1 MRGFRGVIAMIFKI
15 LSYLK
20 FLVKSTNQ
28 HGVHSPFVFSY
39 VTQCLYSKKRLHKN
53 KSINVLLKTI
63 AYFNFDSISVNNRSF
78 RELVKQNF
86 PEVQFDKNTVD
97 LLFMNELSTS
107 SFEKLRS
114 EGKLHNNSLILV
126 DSIYV
131 SHQNLEQ
138 WNQLIAL
145 PGITVSID
153 MYYCGLISI
162 RREQVKEHFTI
173 RI

>member
-1 MRGFRGVIAMIFKI
+1 MWFRFV
-15 LSYLK
+15 SYLK
-20 FLVKSTNQ
+20 FLAKSTNQ

-63 AYFNFDSISVNNRSF
+63 AYFNFDSISVNNKSI

-97 LLFMNELSTS
+97 LLFINELSAY
-107 SFEKLRS
+107 SFEKILS
-114 EGKLHNNSLILV
+114 EGKLHNDSLILI
-126 DSIYV
+126 DSIYANQ
-131 SHQNLEQ
+131 QNLEQ

-145 PGITVSID
+145 PEITVSID

-162 RREQVKEHFTI
+162 RREQVKEHFRI

>member
-1 MRGFRGVIAMIFKI
+1 MWFRFV
-15 LSYLK
+15 SYLK
-20 FLVKSTNQ
+20 FLAKSTNQ
-28 HGVHSPFVFSY
+28 HGVHSPFVFKY

-63 AYFNFDSISVNNRSF
+63 SYFNFDSVSVNNKSI

-97 LLFMNELSTS
+97 LLFINEMSAS
-107 SFEKLRS
+107 SFEKILS
-114 EGKLHNNSLILV
+114 EGKLHNDSLILI
-126 DSIYV
+126 DSIYANQ
-131 SHQNLEQ
+131 QNLEQ
-138 WNQLIAL
+138 WKQLIAL
-145 PGITVSID
+145 PKITVSID

-162 RREQVKEHFTI
+162 RREQVKEHFRI

>member
-1 MRGFRGVIAMIFKI
+1 MWFRFV
-15 LSYLK
+15 SYLK
-20 FLVKSTNQ
+20 FLAKSTNQ

-53 KSINVLLKTI
+53 KSINLLLKTI
-63 AYFNFDSISVNNRSF
+63 SYFNFDGVSVHNKSI

-97 LLFMNELSTS
+97 LLFINELSAS
-107 SFEKLRS
+107 SFEKILS
-114 EGKLHNNSLILV
+114 EGKLHNDSLILI
-126 DSIYV
+126 DSIYANQ
-131 SHQNLEQ
+131 QNLEQ

-145 PGITVSID
+145 PEVTVSID

-162 RREQVKEHFTI
+162 RREQVKEHFRI

>member
-1 MRGFRGVIAMIFKI
+1 MWFRFV
-15 LSYLK
+15 SYLK
-20 FLVKSTNQ
+20 FLAKSTNQ

-63 AYFNFDSISVNNRSF
+63 SYFNFDSISVNNKSI

-97 LLFMNELSTS
+97 LLFINELSAY
-107 SFEKLRS
+107 SFEKILS
-114 EGKLHNNSLILV
+114 EGKLHNDSLILI
-126 DSIYV
+126 DSIYANQ
-131 SHQNLEQ
+131 QNLEQ
-138 WNQLIAL
+138 WKQLIAL
-145 PGITVSID
+145 PKITVSID

-162 RREQVKEHFTI
+162 RREQVKEHFRI

>member
-1 MRGFRGVIAMIFKI
+1 MWFRFV
-15 LSYLK
+15 SYLK
-20 FLVKSTNQ
+20 FLAKSTNQ
-28 HGVHSPFVFSY
+28 HGVHSPFVFKY

-63 AYFNFDSISVNNRSF
+63 SYFNFDGVSVNNKSI

-97 LLFMNELSTS
+97 LLFINELSAY
-107 SFEKLRS
+107 SFEKILS
-114 EGKLHNNSLILV
+114 EGKLHNDSLILI
-126 DSIYV
+126 DSIYANQ
-131 SHQNLEQ
+131 QNLEQ

-145 PGITVSID
+145 PKITVSID

-162 RREQVKEHFTI
+162 RREQVKEHFRI

>member
-1 MRGFRGVIAMIFKI
+1 MWFRFV
-15 LSYLK
+15 SYLK
-20 FLVKSTNQ
+20 FLAKSTNQ
-28 HGVHSPFVFSY
+28 HGVHSPFVFKY
-39 VTQCLYSKKRLHKN
+39 VTQCLYSKKRLHRN

-63 AYFNFDSISVNNRSF
+63 SYFNFDSVSVNNKSI

-97 LLFMNELSTS
+97 LLFMNELSAS
-107 SFEKLRS
+107 SFEKILS
-114 EGKLHNNSLILV
+114 EGKLHNDSLILI
-126 DSIYV
+126 DSIYANQ
-131 SHQNLEQ
+131 QNLEQ

-145 PGITVSID
+145 PEITVSID

-162 RREQVKEHFTI
+162 RREQVKEHFRI

>member
-1 MRGFRGVIAMIFKI
+1 MWFRFV
-15 LSYLK
+15 SYLK
-20 FLVKSTNQ
+20 FLAKSTNQ
-28 HGVHSPFVFSY
+28 HGVHSPFVFKY

-63 AYFNFDSISVNNRSF
+63 SYFNFDSVSVNNKSI

-97 LLFMNELSTS
+97 LLFINEMSAS
-107 SFEKLRS
+107 SFEKILS
-114 EGKLHNNSLILV
+114 EGKLHNDSLILI
-126 DSIYV
+126 DSIYANR
-131 SHQNLEQ
+131 QNLAQ
-138 WNQLIAL
+138 WHQLIAL
-145 PGITVSID
+145 PEITVSID

-162 RREQVKEHFTI
+162 RREQVKEHFRI

>member
-1 MRGFRGVIAMIFKI
+1 MWFRFV
-15 LSYLK
+15 SYLK
-20 FLVKSTNQ
+20 FLAKSTNQ

-63 AYFNFDSISVNNRSF
+63 SYFNFDSISVNNKSI

-97 LLFMNELSTS
+97 LLFINELSAY
-107 SFEKLRS
+107 SFEKILS
-114 EGKLHNNSLILV
+114 EGKLHNDSLILI
-126 DSIYV
+126 DSIYANQ
-131 SHQNLEQ
+131 QNLEQ

-145 PGITVSID
+145 PKITVSID

-162 RREQVKEHFTI
+162 RREQVKEHFRI

>member
-1 MRGFRGVIAMIFKI
+1 MWFRFV
-15 LSYLK
+15 SYLK
-20 FLVKSTNQ
+20 FLAKSTNQ
-28 HGVHSPFVFSY
+28 HGVHSPFVFKY

-63 AYFNFDSISVNNRSF
+63 SYFNFDGVSVNNKSI

-97 LLFMNELSTS
+97 LLFTNELSAY
-107 SFEKLRS
+107 SFEKILS
-114 EGKLHNNSLILV
+114 EGKLHNDSLILI
-126 DSIYV
+126 DSIYANQ
-131 SHQNLEQ
+131 QNLEQ

-145 PGITVSID
+145 PKITVSID

-162 RREQVKEHFTI
+162 RREQVKEHFRI

>member
-1 MRGFRGVIAMIFKI
+1 MWFRCV
-15 LSYLK
+15 SYLK
-20 FLVKSTNQ
+20 FLAKSTNQ
-28 HGVHSPFVFSY
+28 HGVHSPFVFKY
-39 VTQCLYSKKRLHKN
+39 VTQCLYSKKRLHRN

-63 AYFNFDSISVNNRSF
+63 SYFNFDSVSVNNKSI

-97 LLFMNELSTS
+97 LLFMNELSAS
-107 SFEKLRS
+107 SFEKILS
-114 EGKLHNNSLILV
+114 EGKLHNDSLILI
-126 DSIYV
+126 DSIYANQ
-131 SHQNLEQ
+131 QNLEQ

-145 PGITVSID
+145 PEITVSID

-162 RREQVKEHFTI
+162 RREQVKEHFRI

>member
-1 MRGFRGVIAMIFKI
+1 MWFRFV
-15 LSYLK
+15 SYLK
-20 FLVKSTNQ
+20 FLAKSTNQ
-28 HGVHSPFVFSY
+28 HGVHSPFVFKY
-39 VTQCLYSKKRLHKN
+39 VTQCLYSKKRLHRN

-63 AYFNFDSISVNNRSF
+63 SYFNFDSVSVNNKSI

-97 LLFMNELSTS
+97 LLFMNELSAS
-107 SFEKLRS
+107 SFEKILS
-114 EGKLHNNSLILV
+114 EGKLHNDSLILI
-126 DSIYV
+126 DSIYAN
-131 SHQNLEQ
+131 HQNLEQ

-145 PGITVSID
+145 PEITVSID

-162 RREQVKEHFTI
+162 RREQVKEHFRI